1 MSLLLLVAET
11 TMLLST
17 EILFTMSIKGNIII
31 LLYEILWCI
40 ERIRSSEYL
49 QRTLLCNWLNHDHW
63 KMDKNFKI
71 FWLTCQCVR
80 LFLSSL
86 ASTFFALLF
95 LTGTW
100 AKIPVMRTTFWVEL
114 YSYADKQYSQ
124 TPITLRIPEFSS
136 LVYSDDRNSS
146 VYSDNFDNN

>member
-1 MSLLLLVAET
+1 MQLIKPRSLKNGQKLKNILAN
-11 TMLLST
+11 LSMC
-17 EILFTMSIKGNIII
+17 E
-31 LLYEILWCI
+31 
-40 ERIRSSEYL
+40 
-49 QRTLLCNWLNHDHW
+49 
-63 KMDKNFKI
+63 
-71 FWLTCQCVR
+71 R

-124 TPITLRIPEFSS
+124 TPTTLRIPEFSS

>member
-17 EILFTMSIKGNIII
+17 EILFTMSLKGNIII

-49 QRTLLCNWLNHDHW
+49 HRTLLCNWLNHDHW

-71 FWLTCQCVR
+71 

>member
-17 EILFTMSIKGNIII
+17 EILFTMRLKGNIII

-49 QRTLLCNWLNHDHW
+49 HRTLLCNWLNHDHW

-71 FWLTCQCVR
+71 